1 MTGDAGK
8 THAMRQ
14 IYVEQAFTMPADQNY
29 LLARIAFSRSLIFDG
44 YWAAAQATEKYL
56 KAALLLNG
64 FDALDTHELVGLFDK
79 LKLKVPL
86 AIIPDE
92 FLRFPNSE
100 TLQEVGFSW
109 GSNSIRYF
117 VSHLG
122 VYGSP
127 DNRYARNGYQFDFYV
142 LPKLDQLIY
151 FLRRN
156 CRTLSADNPA
166 HKDIANWKL
175 GAAMPLE
182 THTVKKEWAAEKD
195 NQLVDDFLTGN
206 AIWQSIISG
215 GGVEVGLQPM
225 MALQQS
231 AYGAAVLSLECS
243 RKDKIEFNKWLLSNV
258 RLNKRDKAS
267 IRNEITRLETEDDRK
282 V

>member
-1 MTGDAGK
+1 
-8 THAMRQ
+8 MRQ

-29 LLARIAFSRSLIFDG
+29 LVARIAFNRSLIFDG

-64 FDALDTHELVGLFDK
+64 FDALAAHKLIGLFDK
-79 LKLKVPL
+79 LKSNVPL

-92 FLRFPNSE
+92 FTPLPVSE
-100 TLQEVGFSW
+100 TMKEMGFSW
-109 GSNSIRYF
+109 GNNSIRYF
-117 VSHLG
+117 VSHLE

-127 DNRYARNGYQFDFYV
+127 DNRYGRNGYHFDFYV

-166 HKDIANWKL
+166 QKDLASWRL
-175 GAAMPLE
+175 GAAMLLE
-182 THTVKKEWAAEKD
+182 THTEKKEWAADKD

-206 AIWQSIISG
+206 TIWQSIIAG
-215 GGVEVGLQPM
+215 GSVQVGLQPM
-225 MALQQS
+225 MAWQQS
-231 AYGAAVLSLECS
+231 AYGAAIQNVESS
-243 RKDKIEFNKWLLSNV
+243 RQDRIDFNKWLLSNV
-258 RLNKRDKAS
+258 QLNKPDKAS
-267 IRNEITRLETEDDRK
+267 IEKEITRLEAES
-282 V
+282 

>member
-1 MTGDAGK
+1 
-8 THAMRQ
+8 
-14 IYVEQAFTMPADQNY
+14 MPADQNY
-29 LLARIAFSRSLIFDG
+29 LVARIAFNRSLIFDS

-64 FDALDTHELVGLFDK
+64 FDALNTHGLVGLFDK
-79 LKLKVPL
+79 LKTNVPL

-92 FLRFPNSE
+92 FVSFPVSE
-100 TLQEVGFSW
+100 TLKEAGFSW
-109 GSNSIRYF
+109 GNNSIRYF
-117 VSHLG
+117 VSYLE

-127 DNRYARNGYQFDFYV
+127 DNRYGRNGYQFDFYV

-156 CRTLSADNPA
+156 CRTLNADNPA
-166 HKDIANWKL
+166 HKDITNWKL

-182 THTVKKEWAAEKD
+182 THTVKKDWAADKD

-215 GGVEVGLQPM
+215 GGVEVGLQPIL
-225 MALQQS
+225 ALQQS
-231 AYGAAVLSLECS
+231 AYAAAIQSLECS
-243 RKDKIEFNKWLLSNV
+243 RQYRIEFNRWLLTNV

-267 IRNEITRLETEDDRK
+267 LQKEITRLNTEET
-282 V
+282 